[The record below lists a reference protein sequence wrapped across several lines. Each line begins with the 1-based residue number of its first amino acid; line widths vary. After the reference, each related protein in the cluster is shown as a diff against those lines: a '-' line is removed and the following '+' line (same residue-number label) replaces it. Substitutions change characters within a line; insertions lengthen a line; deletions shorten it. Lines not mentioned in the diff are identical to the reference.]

1 MTIAATSNGEWKLDQ
16 DTYKAAL
23 ESLKAE
29 GIDPGRKTM
38 VIGTEGGKNE
48 CDIEKLLSE
57 ITRSLIESERSEQA
71 LNFIDVMVL
80 NEVETSKAELFIEN
94 VLLHYFSIPVTSRVA
109 SIIRKRYKEKS
120 KEANENK
127 KHVARMR
134 KGIKDLDIA
143 EEFEGLYIIDEDER
157 THRIAVRPRFDQ
169 IAYTTIDRLNVIIY
183 KDNIYHYQDGYYQ
196 NNPKVVKAE
205 ATRILNGICK
215 GIYSD
220 GIKRHLADV
229 MTVIEHVNPLTEY
242 PFKGVKNAINVSNG
256 VIIFDEKNGER
267 RREDPD
273 PIKYKFN
280 YILPVE
286 YNEDAV
292 SDFIVGE
299 LDKYTDKPKTVIQ
312 LIAQILLQ
320 SMGYDPFKLA
330 YLLYGP
336 SNYGKSTLL
345 QIIKKLIGTK
355 LISGV
360 GLNRMSNDGNDR
372 FALAPLEGKLLN
384 LKEEMPKF
392 RMNDSNQFKEV
403 LGSYDIAVEPKHID
417 QYMAITTAVHAFAT
431 NSTPDFDSSVRDDD
445 AFWKKW
451 ILIPFTKTCF
461 PMNETYAKNTLLTDE
476 NMSALLNEALAMIRK
491 YIQTGELPY
500 RSHKGDEWKKVR
512 EEWLQAGNPLYKFII
527 ENFVKGGET
536 ALIKDELLTVLNE
549 WCDEGNVLDTNAKPT
564 TLNDLIEVIR
574 LCDGKI
580 DARRDFEYYNP
591 NKPEIKKDKYGKIM
605 IGFQRHCY
613 ILPWQ
618 WKKNGYGKDSKWK
631 AKFHNAVMAND

>member
-1 MTIAATSNGEWKLDQ
+1 MTTAATSKVEWKLPPAD
-16 DTYKAAL
+16 YNAAL
-23 ESLKAE
+23 ESLKDE
-29 GIDPGRKTM
+29 GIDPGREKT
-38 VIGTEGGKNE
+38 GTGAEEGKNE
-48 CDIEKLLSE
+48 WDIEKALSE
-57 ITRSLIESERSEQA
+57 ITRSLIESERSEQS
-71 LNFIDVMVL
+71 LNFIDVMVSK
-80 NEVETSKAELFIEN
+80 EVETSKAELFIEN
-94 VLLHYFSIPVTSRVA
+94 VLLHYFSIPVTLRVA
-109 SIIRKRYKEKS
+109 SIIRKRYREKS

-127 KHVARMR
+127 KHMARML

-143 EEFEGLYIIDEDER
+143 EEFEGLYRIDEDEK
-157 THRIAVRPRFDQ
+157 THRISVRPRFDQ
-169 IAYTTIDRLNVIIY
+169 IAYTTIERLNVIIY
-183 KDNIYHYQDGYYQ
+183 MDNIYHYQDGYYQ
-196 NNPKVVKAE
+196 NSPKVVKAE

-229 MTVIEHVNPLTEY
+229 MTVIEHFKPLTEY
-242 PFKGVKNAINVSNG
+242 PFKGVKNAINVLNG
-256 VIIFDEKNGER
+256 VIIFDEENGER
-267 RREDPD
+267 KLEDPN

-286 YNEDAV
+286 YNEEAV
-292 SDFIVGE
+292 SYFIVGE
-299 LDKYTDKPKTVIQ
+299 LDKYTDKPKAVIQ

-345 QIIKKLIGTK
+345 QIIKNLTGKKLIC
-355 LISGV
+355 GV

-392 RMNDSNQFKEV
+392 RMSDSNTFKEV
-403 LGSYDIAVEPKHID
+403 IGSYDISVEPKHID
-417 QYMAITTAVHAFAT
+417 PYMAISTAVHAFAA

-461 PMNETYAKNTLLTDE
+461 PMNETYARDVLLTDE
-476 NMSALLNEALAMIRK
+476 NMSAVLNEALDMIGNYIRK
-491 YIQTGELPY
+491 CELPY

-512 EEWLQAGNPLYKFII
+512 EEWLQAGNPLYKFIT
-527 ENFVKGGET
+527 ENFEKDGET
-536 ALIKDELLTVLNE
+536 ALVKDELLMVVNE
-549 WCDEGNVLDTNAKPT
+549 WCDEGNILDPNAKPT

-591 NKPEIKKDKYGKIM
+591 DKPEIKKDKNGKIL

-613 ILPWQ
+613 ILPWH
-618 WKKNGYGKDSKWK
+618 WKKDVYGKDSKWK
-631 AKFHNAVMAND
+631 AKFHNAVMSND

>member
-320 SMGYDPFKLA
+320 SIGYDPFKLA

-360 GLNRMSNDGNDR
+360 GLNRMSNAGNDR

>member
-1 MTIAATSNGEWKLDQ
+1 MTTSTISPADWKLSPDA
-16 DTYKAAL
+16 YNEAIKSL
-23 ESLKAE
+23 EDE
-29 GIDPGRKTM
+29 GIDAGRKT
-38 VIGTEGGKNE
+38 IGVGEDEEK
-48 CDIEKLLSE
+48 IEWNADDALSK
-57 ITRSLIESERSEQA
+57 IVPSLIDSEKAEQA
-71 LNFIDVMVL
+71 LKFIDEIVL
-80 NEVETSKAELFIEN
+80 NSIETSTAELFIEN
-94 VLLHYFSIPVTSRVA
+94 VLFHYFTIPVTSRVA
-109 SIIRKRYKEKS
+109 GIIRKRYREKS
-120 KEANENK
+120 KEAKETRK
-127 KHVARMR
+127 RIARML
-134 KGIKDLDIA
+134 KGIKDLDIS
-143 EEFEGLYIIDEDER
+143 EEFQGLYRIDEDEK
-157 THRIAVRPRFDQ
+157 THRISVKPRFDQ
-169 IAYTTIDRLNVIIY
+169 IAYTTIEKLNVIIY

-196 NNPKVVKAE
+196 NSPKVVKAE

-229 MTVIEHVNPLTEY
+229 MTIIEHFNPLTEY
-242 PFKGVKNAINVSNG
+242 SFRGVKNAINVLNG
-256 VIIFDEKNGER
+256 VIIFDEKTGER
-267 RREDPD
+267 RLDYPD

-280 YILPVE
+280 YLLPVE
-286 YNEDAV
+286 YNDEAAR
-292 SDFIVGE
+292 DFIVGE
-299 LDKYTDKPKTVIQ
+299 LDKYTDKTKAIIQ
-312 LIAQILLQ
+312 MIAQILLQ

-345 QIIKKLIGTK
+345 QMIKTLTGKKLIC
-355 LISGV
+355 GV

-392 RMNDSNQFKEV
+392 RMNDSNTFKEV
-403 LGSYDIAVEPKHID
+403 IGSYDISVEPKHID
-417 QYMAITTAVHAFAT
+417 PYMAISTAVHAFAA

-461 PMNETYAKNTLLTDE
+461 AMNETYASTTLLTDE
-476 NMSALLNEALAMIRK
+476 NMSALLNEALDMIGN
-491 YIQTGELPY
+491 YIRTGELPY

-512 EEWLQAGNPLYKFII
+512 EEWLQAGNPLYKFIT
-527 ENFVKGGET
+527 ENFEKGGEI
-536 ALIKDELLTVLNE
+536 ALIKDELLKVVNE
-549 WCDEGNVLDTNAKPT
+549 WCDEGNVLDPNAKPT

-591 NKPEIKKDKYGKIM
+591 EKPEIKKDKKGKIL

-618 WKKNGYGKDSKWK
+618 WKKDGYGKCSKWK
-631 AKFHNAVMAND
+631 NKFHAAVMEKD

>member
-1 MTIAATSNGEWKLDQ
+1 
-16 DTYKAAL
+16 
-23 ESLKAE
+23 
-29 GIDPGRKTM
+29 
-38 VIGTEGGKNE
+38 
-48 CDIEKLLSE
+48 
-57 ITRSLIESERSEQA
+57 
-71 LNFIDVMVL
+71 MVL

-120 KEANENK
+120 KEAKENK

-143 EEFEGLYIIDEDER
+143 EEFEGLYIIEEDEK

-169 IAYTTIDRLNVIIY
+169 IAYTTIERLNVMIY

-476 NMSALLNEALAMIRK
+476 NMSALLNEALAMIRN

-536 ALIKDELLTVLNE
+536 SLIKDELLTVLNE
-549 WCDEGNVLDTNAKPT
+549 WCDEGNVLDPNAKPT

-618 WKKNGYGKDSKWK
+618 WKKDGYGKESKWK

>member
-613 ILPWQ
+613 LLPWQ
-618 WKKNGYGKDSKWK
+618 WKKDGYGKESKWK

>member
-1 MTIAATSNGEWKLDQ
+1 
-16 DTYKAAL
+16 
-23 ESLKAE
+23 
-29 GIDPGRKTM
+29 
-38 VIGTEGGKNE
+38 
-48 CDIEKLLSE
+48 
-57 ITRSLIESERSEQA
+57 
-71 LNFIDVMVL
+71 MVL

-500 RSHKGDEWKKVR
+500 RSHKGDEWKKIR

-613 ILPWQ
+613 LLPWQ
-618 WKKNGYGKDSKWK
+618 WKKDGYGKESKWK

>member
-1 MTIAATSNGEWKLDQ
+1 MTTSMVTPTLPTNE
-16 DTYKAAL
+16 YNAAL

-29 GIDPGRKTM
+29 GIDPGRKTT
-38 VIGTEGGKNE
+38 VIGIEEGKNGW
-48 CDIEKLLSE
+48 DIEKALQE
-57 ITRSLIESERSEQA
+57 IKPSFIESEKSEQA
-71 LNFIDVMVL
+71 LNFIDYLVL
-80 NEVETSKAELFIEN
+80 NEIETSKAELFIEN

-109 SIIRKRYKEKS
+109 SIIRKRYREKS
-120 KEANENK
+120 KEAKENK
-127 KHVARMR
+127 KRMER
-134 KGIKDLDIA
+134 MLKGVKDLDIA
-143 EEFEGLYIIDEDER
+143 EEFEGLYRIDEDEK
-157 THRIAVRPRFDQ
+157 THRISVRPRFDQ
-169 IAYTTIDRLNVIIY
+169 IAYTTIERLNVVIY

-196 NNPKVVKAE
+196 NSPKVVKAE

-229 MTVIEHVNPLTEY
+229 MTVIEHFNPLTEY
-242 PFKGVKNAINVSNG
+242 PFHGVKNAINVLNG
-256 VIIFDEKNGER
+256 LIIFDEKTGER
-267 RREDPD
+267 RLEDPE

-286 YNEDAV
+286 YNEEAV

-299 LDKYTDKPKTVIQ
+299 LDKYTDKPNAIIQ

-345 QIIKKLIGTK
+345 QIIKTLTGKKLIC
-355 LISGV
+355 GV

-392 RMNDSNQFKEV
+392 RMNDSNTFKEV
-403 LGSYDIAVEPKHID
+403 IGSYDISVEPKHID
-417 QYMAITTAVHAFAT
+417 PYMTISTAVHAFAA

-461 PMNETYAKNTLLTDE
+461 QMNETYAGEVLLTDE
-476 NMSALLNEALAMIRK
+476 NMSSLLNEALDMIGN
-491 YIQTGELPY
+491 YIRTGDLPY
-500 RSHKGDEWKKVR
+500 RSHTGDEWKKVR
-512 EEWLQAGNPLYKFII
+512 EEWLQAGNPLYKFIT
-527 ENFVKGGET
+527 ENFEKGGET
-536 ALIKDELLTVLNE
+536 ALIKDELLKVVNE
-549 WCDEGNVLDTNAKPT
+549 WCDEGNILDPNAKPT

-591 NKPEIKKDKYGKIM
+591 DKPEIKKDKNGKIL

-618 WKKNGYGKDSKWK
+618 WKKDSYGNDSKWK
-631 AKFHNAVMAND
+631 KKFHAAVMAKD

>member
-1 MTIAATSNGEWKLDQ
+1 
-16 DTYKAAL
+16 
-23 ESLKAE
+23 
-29 GIDPGRKTM
+29 M